1 VKRKIPLV
9 TGEIYHVFSKS
20 IANFV
25 VFNTDSEFL
34 KMRNLFKYYQLK
46 DPPYKFNYF
55 VKVKLKGNE
64 EDFDNYFSSH
74 LLNKEKLVQIIAY
87 CIMPTHLHLILKQLK
102 EGGISLFIG
111 NVLNSYSRYFN
122 TKHKRH
128 GPLWEGKFKN
138 ILVKTDEQLLHLTRY
153 IHLNPTSAGLV
164 DKPEEWLY
172 SSYLEYLG
180 KVKEINRICDYEDL
194 MDISTSFYKNF
205 VEDRISYQ
213 KELEKIKH
221 LILE

>member
-1 VKRKIPLV
+1 MKRKVPLV
-9 TGEIYHVFSKS
+9 TGEIYHVVSKS

-25 VFNTDSEFL
+25 IFNNDSEFL
-34 KMRNLFKYYQLK
+34 RMRALFKYYQIK

-55 VKVKLKGNE
+55 MKIKIKE
-64 EDFDNYFSSH
+64 EDFDEYFSLYLS
-74 LLNKEKLVQIIAY
+74 NKEKLVQIIAY
-87 CIMPTHLHLILKQLK
+87 CIMSTHFHLILKQLK
-102 EGGISLFIG
+102 EGGISIFIG

-122 TKHKRH
+122 TKHKRR

-164 DKPEEWLY
+164 NKPEEWLY

-180 KVKEINRICDYEDL
+180 KVKEINRICYYEDL
-194 MDISTSFYKNF
+194 IDISASSYKNF

>member
-1 VKRKIPLV
+1 MKRKVPLV
-9 TGEIYHVFSKS
+9 TGEIYHVVSKS

-25 VFNTDSEFL
+25 IFNNDSEFL
-34 KMRNLFKYYQLK
+34 RMRALFKYYQIK

-55 VKVKLKGNE
+55 MKIKIKE
-64 EDFDNYFSSH
+64 EDFDEYSSVY
-74 LLNKEKLVQIIAY
+74 LSNKEKLVQIIAY
-87 CIMPTHLHLILKQLK
+87 CIMSTHFHLILKQLK
-102 EGGISLFIG
+102 EGGISIFIG

-122 TKHKRH
+122 TKHKRR

-138 ILVKTDEQLLHLTRY
+138 VLVETDEQLLHLTRY

-164 DKPEEWLY
+164 NKPEKWPY

-180 KVKEINRICDYEDL
+180 KTKKMNRICSYEDL
-194 MDISTSFYKNF
+194 IDISPLSYKSF
-205 VEDRISYQ
+205 VESRISYQ
-213 KELEKIKH
+213 RELEKIKH

>member
-180 KVKEINRICDYEDL
+180 KVKEINRICYYEDL

>member
-1 VKRKIPLV
+1 MKRKIPLV
-9 TGEIYHVFSKS
+9 TGEIYHVLSKS

>member
-1 VKRKIPLV
+1 MKRKVPLV
-9 TGEIYHVFSKS
+9 TGEIYHVISKS

-25 VFNTDSEFL
+25 IFNNDNEFL
-34 KMRNLFKYYQLK
+34 RMRNLFKYYQLK
-46 DPPYKFNYF
+46 NPPYKFNYF
-55 VKVKLKGNE
+55 VKTKLKENE
-64 EDFDNYFSSH
+64 EDFDNYFSLH
-74 LLNKEKLVQIIAY
+74 LFNKEKLVQIIAY
-87 CIMPTHLHLILKQLK
+87 CIMPTHLHLILKQLR
-102 EGGISLFIG
+102 EEGISIFIG

-122 TKHKRH
+122 TKHKRR

-138 ILVKTDEQLLHLTRY
+138 ILVKTDEQLHHLTRY
-153 IHLNPTSAGLV
+153 IHLNPTSARLV
-164 DKPEEWLY
+164 NKPEEWLY

-180 KVKEINRICDYEDL
+180 KGKEINRICYYEDL
-194 MDISTSFYKNF
+194 IDISASSYRNF